1 MMDSS
6 AQVGCGDPHDQH
18 VPIRE
23 STRDT
28 LKSSRGAA
36 TPPLPP
42 TIRRWVTYLLAFGV
56 SVESDLPRFLAY
68 LEFPCFSPLLNL
80 LPDTVRQSLSL

>member
-56 SVESDLPRFLAY
+56 SVAVGLA
-68 LEFPCFSPLLNL
+68 PLLGVL
-80 LPDTVRQSLSL
+80 GVPLFLPFA